1 MNTARSIPVRSGEKI
16 AALGQGTLHFAENPA
31 RWPEEVASTR
41 LGVDLGMT
49 VIDTAE
55 MYSNGGAEIL
65 VGEAIAGRRS
75 EVFLVD
81 KVLPHHATRVGTVRA
96 CEASLGR
103 LGVDYIDLYLLHW
116 RGRIPLAETIEGFA
130 ELKLVGMIRHWG
142 VSNLDIDDM
151 IELSGIPGGDE
162 VQTNQILDNLTRRGP
177 EYALLPWL
185 TQHGIPTMAYSPIEQ
200 GRLHE
205 HPALQ
210 PIARRHHAT
219 PAQIALAWALQH
231 NGVNAIPRAGTPSHV
246 RQNAAARDIEL
257 TRDDLP
263 CPRPSVP
270 AAYPAASA
278 RSTVT
283 ALSVQASPLWPRL
296 SVAEFRS

>member
-1 MNTARSIPVRSGEKI
+1 MNPARSITLRSGEKI
-16 AALGQGTLHFAENPA
+16 AALGQGTWHFAESPA
-31 RWPEEVASTR
+31 RRSEEVASIR
-41 LGVDLGMT
+41 LGIELGMT

-55 MYSNGGAEIL
+55 MYSNGAAEAL

-81 KVLPHHATRVGTVRA
+81 KVLPHHANREGTLRA

-116 RGRIPLAETIEGFA
+116 RGRIPFVETIEGFA
-130 ELKLVGMIRHWG
+130 ELKLHGMIRYWG

-151 IELSGIPGGDE
+151 IELSGVPGGDE
-162 VQTNQILDNLTRRGP
+162 VQTNQILYNLTRRGP

-185 TQHGIPTMAYSPIEQ
+185 AQHGIPTMAYSPIEQ
-200 GRLHE
+200 GRLLE

-210 PIARRHHAT
+210 PIAQRHDAT
-219 PAQIALAWALQH
+219 PAQIALAWVLQH
-231 NGVNAIPRAGTPSHV
+231 DGVAAIPRARTLPHV

-257 TRDDLP
+257 TRNDLHDLDRAFP
-263 CPRPSVP
+263 PPTRPRPLEV
-270 AAYPAASA
+270 
-278 RSTVT
+278 
-283 ALSVQASPLWPRL
+283 L
-296 SVAEFRS
+296 